1 MIIFIS
7 KNFLT
12 RNVFLCSECVEN
24 NMQENVRSGYD
35 IYNEELNDQEEN
47 VRTLR
52 MLVAIDISEDTRQEK
67 VFYPLQIMNRMSVPV
82 EVLQ

>member
-12 RNVFLCSECVEN
+12 RSVFVCSECVGN
-24 NMQENVRSGYD
+24 NMEANVRSGYD

-47 VRTLR
+47 IRTLR
-52 MLVAIDISEDTRQEK
+52 MLAAIDISEDTRQEK
-67 VFYPLQIMNRMSVPV
+67 VFYPLQIMKRMSVPV